1 MMGEAKRRGIIVNT
15 TRLSYICDCLNCGV
29 EIDAATSVGHKHLP
43 KEGAIAICIVC
54 SHIMA
59 YDKNLH
65 LRELTDDEMLKIAG
79 SPEIIFL
86 INGLGGAKAAWENKN
101 GKGTWGQKARE
112 RLAKIRASRAQIQ

>member
-1 MMGEAKRRGIIVNT
+1 MGEAKRRGIIVNT
-15 TRLSYICDCLNCGV
+15 TRTREVSDCLNCGV

-86 INGLGGAKAAWENKN
+86 INGLGGTKAAWENIH

-112 RLAKIRASRAQIQ
+112 RLAEIRASRAQIQ

>member
-1 MMGEAKRRGIIVNT
+1 MGEAKRRGIIVNT
-15 TRLSYICDCLNCGV
+15 TRTREASDCLNCGV

-59 YDKNLH
+59 YDKHLH

-86 INGLGGAKAAWENKN
+86 INGLHGAKTVWENKN